1 MTELAVCFKEAL
13 SVIEPDEDKE
23 NAAEAHAEV
32 RDVLAAD
39 DGLKKLG
46 IDPVLIGSYARQVS
60 IKHVKDVDVFARLAK
75 ADENLG
81 PGAALDAFEKVLTD
95 EYDERVER
103 QYRSIKID
111 FPDFDLTV
119 DAVPARPCGDNW
131 EIPNKPEDAQ
141 RAQWVETNPLKLNK
155 LTTDKNSEFLLNGGG
170 IYVPIVKLVRQVRRA
185 WLDDQPGGLF
195 FELMTY
201 WYFEN
206 EKPSALSIAEYLTV
220 TLEGIAA
227 MLPTVATEGLDDP
240 TLDGEKISTKA
251 TDDDLAR
258 AEKRIKEAAELAR
271 KAIDDTDDCTSAV
284 KWRTLLGVTSD
295 GDDVFPLPTFCNPDG
310 THKKAAV
317 ITPGSTKVPAG
328 DDRYA

>member
-1 MTELAVCFKEAL
+1 MCFKEVL
-13 SVIEPDEDKE
+13 STIEPDEDKD
-23 NAAEAHAEV
+23 NAAVAHAEV

-39 DGLKKLG
+39 DGLTKLG

-75 ADENLG
+75 ADDNLA

-103 QYRSIKID
+103 QYRSIKVD

-141 RAQWVETNPLKLNK
+141 RAQWVETNPLNLNK
-155 LTTDKNSEFLLNGGG
+155 LTTDKNSEFLLNGAG
-170 IYVPIVKLVRQVRRA
+170 IYVPIVKLVRQVRRT

-227 MLPTVATEGLDDP
+227 KLPTVASEGLGDP
-240 TLDGEKISTKA
+240 TLEGEKISTKA
-251 TDDDLAR
+251 TDDDLAT
-258 AEKRIKEAAELAR
+258 AETRIKEAAELAR

-295 GDDVFPLPTFCNPDG
+295 GDDVFPLPTFCNADG

-317 ITPGSTKVPAG
+317 ITPGSTRVPAG